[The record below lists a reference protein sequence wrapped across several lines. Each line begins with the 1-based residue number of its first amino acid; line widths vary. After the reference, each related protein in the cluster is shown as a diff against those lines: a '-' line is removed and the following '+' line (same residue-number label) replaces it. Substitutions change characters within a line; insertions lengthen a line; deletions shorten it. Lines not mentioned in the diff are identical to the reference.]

1 MNRRLI
7 IVNLILIM
15 LLVILP
21 REKALLAETKSK
33 EETKELAK
41 EVFVTSRGTDEPR
54 VIEPQIVVATDISQE
69 CIDYIKR
76 KEGLVKVAKRFE
88 GDKFR
93 TLGYGHYGSDVK
105 EGQTISEE
113 EAERLLIAD
122 LKGYTEAVLKECE
135 HLALNQGELNALV
148 SFTYNC
154 GLGNLKRLTKDR
166 TKEEIAEHITAYTNS
181 GSEANRK
188 GLQIRREEEKEMF
201 LGGI

>member
-1 MNRRLI
+1 MNKRLI
-7 IVNLILIM
+7 VVNLLLIILLSVLPKQQE
-15 LLVILP
+15 LLTNKTEV
-21 REKALLAETKSK
+21 
-33 EETKELAK
+33 KELAQ
-41 EVFVTSRGTDEPR
+41 EVFKEKQVSRSLEESR
-54 VIEPQIVVATDISQE
+54 EVESQIVVATEISQE

-135 HLALNQGELNALV
+135 HLALNQNELNALV

-166 TKEEIAEHITAYTNS
+166 TKEEIAEHITAYTGS